1 MNKST
6 EEAATSTPEGL
17 DCKSLKKKINCC
29 VYKNCII
36 SSAAEY
42 GNRDTD
48 NNLKVSNA
56 AKIYLQHGLRRKCN
70 AFYDNLQ

>member
-17 DCKSLKKKINCC
+17 DCKSLKKINCC
-29 VYKNCII
+29 VYKNCIN

-48 NNLKVSNA
+48 NNLEVSNA
-56 AKIYLQHGLRRKCN
+56 AK
-70 AFYDNLQ
+70 NLSTTWVKKETQCLL